1 MDFNSLVNG
10 NPFYVL
16 RRGEK
21 PILEVG
27 IVKSKTQPRAKFP
40 TQTPNIM
47 TGLQMQQVVDVVATI
62 NGKDETF
69 SEVPI
74 NVEIAARGNDTFS
87 GSREAML
94 QAVDA
99 MLQTSKKAIEQVPYH
114 KSVISETEK
123 MLEVLGFTP
132 ERAAEQ
138 FGFLLEAFRYGVPPH
153 AGLAYGLDRLAM
165 LMTGSSSIRDVIAF
179 YPFLCNLFQ
188 GKAMSYVCILQFMSQ
203 AIPHCHNTT

>member
-1 MDFNSLVNG
+1 MDFNSLGNG

-21 PILEVG
+21 PMLEVG
-27 IVKSKTQPRAKFP
+27 VVKSKTPPRAKFP

-47 TGLQMQQVVDVVATI
+47 NGVQIQQVIDVTATI
-62 NGKDETF
+62 NGRDETF
-69 SEVPI
+69 SEIPV

-114 KSVISETEK
+114 KSVISESEK
-123 MLEVLGFTP
+123 MLEVLNPRYAEEKKQARTISDL
-132 ERAAEQ
+132 ERRQTSTEQ
-138 FGFLLEAFRYGVPPH
+138 K
-153 AGLAYGLDRLAM
+153 LDAILGILQKLDSPAP
-165 LMTGSSSIRDVIAF
+165 SSI
-179 YPFLCNLFQ
+179 
-188 GKAMSYVCILQFMSQ
+188 
-203 AIPHCHNTT
+203 

>member
-1 MDFNSLVNG
+1 MDFQSLGNG

-16 RRGEK
+16 RKGEK

-27 IVKSKTQPRAKFP
+27 VVKSKTQPRAKFP

-47 TGLQMQQVVDVVATI
+47 TGMQYQQVIDVVATI

-114 KSVISETEK
+114 KSVIVETEK
-123 MLEVLGFTP
+123 MLEVLNPQYAENKKQARTIQSL
-132 ERAAEQ
+132 EEKQRATEQ
-138 FGFLLEAFRYGVPPH
+138 QLTGMQSQIGE
-153 AGLAYGLDRLAM
+153 M
-165 LMTGSSSIRDVIAF
+165 LG
-179 YPFLCNLFQ
+179 
-188 GKAMSYVCILQFMSQ
+188 ILRSLNGGGSQ
-203 AIPHCHNTT
+203 A